1 MVHPM
6 ELLSLMVLLL
16 MVPKLLLFLE
26 VNLMVLLL
34 QSMSNLVIPQFML
47 SQVIL
52 LNLGI
57 PLNLD
62 ITLLQLD
69 RKSVV

>member
-62 ITLLQLD
+62 ITLLQLN
-69 RKSVV
+69 

>member
-16 MVPKLLLFLE
+16 MVLKLLLFLE

-62 ITLLQLD
+62 ITLLQLN
-69 RKSVV
+69 